1 MVVRVVG
8 DCVALHRRGSSYRP
22 YAGRG
27 CEMNVPAILWE
38 HSMQCFL
45 AARIAEVE
53 YDETVW
59 TPADDVADWKAG
71 RPIPQNITDEMERFT
86 DVRLAAEDAL
96 IHTPTNDAANVRW
109 KLAYCRKI
117 GRASWRERACQ

>member
-1 MVVRVVG
+1 MVLRPP
-8 DCVALHRRGSSYRP
+8 SSTRTYTLFP
-22 YAGRG
+22 YTPLFRA
-27 CEMNVPAILWE
+27 
-38 HSMQCFL
+38 HSIKCFL

-53 YDETVW
+53 YDETVG

-109 KLAYCRKI
+109 KLAYCRI
-117 GRASWRERACQ
+117 R

>member
-1 MVVRVVG
+1 MVVREGG

-59 TPADDVADWKAG
+59 TPADDVADWTA
-71 RPIPQNITDEMERFT
+71 RSEERL
-86 DVRLAAEDAL
+86 VGKECVS
-96 IHTPTNDAANVRW
+96 PCKSRW
-109 KLAYCRKI
+109 SPCHEKNKK
-117 GRASWRERACQ
+117 Q

>member
-1 MVVRVVG
+1 MVVREGG

-45 AARIAEVE
+45 ATRIAEVE

-59 TPADDVADWKAG
+59 TPADDVADWQAG
-71 RPIPQNITDEMERFT
+71 RPIPQNITDQMDRFT
-86 DVRLAAEDAL
+86 NFAL
-96 IHTPTNDAANVRW
+96 DPQHTKTHTPPNN
-109 KLAYCRKI
+109 
-117 GRASWRERACQ
+117 

>member
-1 MVVRVVG
+1 MVVREGG

-59 TPADDVADWKAG
+59 TPADAVADWKAG
-71 RPIPQNITDEMERFT
+71 RPIPQNITDEMERFN
-86 DVRLAAEDAL
+86 DVQLGSAA
-96 IHTPTNDAANVRW
+96 
-109 KLAYCRKI
+109 C
-117 GRASWRERACQ
+117 REREGQYV